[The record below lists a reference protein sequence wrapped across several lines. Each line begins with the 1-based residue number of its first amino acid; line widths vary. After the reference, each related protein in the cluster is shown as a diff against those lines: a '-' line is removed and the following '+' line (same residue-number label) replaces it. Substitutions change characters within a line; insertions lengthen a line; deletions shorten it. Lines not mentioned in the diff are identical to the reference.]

1 MFSLLCCYDTY
12 EVASGPGKKS
22 SDNENHDQLIDS
34 PDGVPTFA
42 SDRVVDRD
50 PYATPTSAS
59 DTMTGA
65 TSADVHSGYGHPGS
79 GMSSSELH
87 HNGQSHRK
95 KYGFGGAEQFGTN
108 RPEDLK
114 RHKDEKKH
122 DFNP

>member
-1 MFSLLCCYDTY
+1 
-12 EVASGPGKKS
+12 
-22 SDNENHDQLIDS
+22 
-34 PDGVPTFA
+34 
-42 SDRVVDRD
+42 
-50 PYATPTSAS
+50 
-59 DTMTGA
+59 MTGA

-79 GMSSSELH
+79 GMSSSELN

-114 RHKDEKKH
+114 RRPDEKKH